1 MELSFR
7 APTKRVQGMIFCG
20 KEEGQRSGRM
30 SHRTGVT
37 EQALRCPDDVWQKKE
52 YFSTEM

>member
-20 KEEGQRSGRM
+20 KEEGQRSGRK

-37 EQALRCPDDVWQKKE
+37 EQAQFVPTMYGCN
-52 YFSTEM
+52 TGGI